1 MKPYRYVMAF
11 FVILAVLAAIGS
23 CGKSESSNP
32 EPGDLYAGA
41 PPLAPAPAD
50 SQDKRII
57 FLHHS
62 CGSNL
67 IDQGGVRDG
76 LTARGYQFYDHG
88 YNDEGLRLPDG
99 SSAGA
104 NFAVPDDNTDPNGL
118 AAVFSQPLH
127 DTPDNTFSYLM
138 QYDVIMVKSCYPT
151 SNIGSDDQLNEFK
164 SYYLTM
170 RNRMDQYPDKLFII
184 VTQPPQVP
192 NSSNPGEGVR
202 ARALADWL
210 KSDEFLAGHPN
221 VFVFDF
227 FDNLAGTDNF
237 LRPDYRVDEN
247 DGHPNELA
255 NRTIG
260 PIFVDFVDETI
271 RGF

>member
-1 MKPYRYVMAF
+1 MKRYRYVMALVF
-11 FVILAVLAAIGS
+11 IAAMLITIVS
-23 CGKSESSNP
+23 CSKSESSGP
-32 EPGDLYAGA
+32 EPGGLYAGG
-41 PPLAPAPAD
+41 PPQAPAPAD

-67 IDQGGVRDG
+67 IDQGGVREG
-76 LTARGYQFYDHG
+76 LAARGYQFYDHG

-118 AAVFSQPLH
+118 AAVFGQPLH

-170 RNRMDQYPDKLFII
+170 RNRMDQYPDKPFII

-192 NSSNPGEGVR
+192 NSSDPGEGIR

-227 FDNLAGTDNF
+227 FDNLAGADNF

-247 DGHPNELA
+247 DGHPNERA

-260 PIFVDFVDETI
+260 PIFVDFIDETI
-271 RGF
+271 RGL

>member
-1 MKPYRYVMAF
+1 
-11 FVILAVLAAIGS
+11 
-23 CGKSESSNP
+23 
-32 EPGDLYAGA
+32 
-41 PPLAPAPAD
+41 
-50 SQDKRII
+50 
-57 FLHHS
+57 
-62 CGSNL
+62 
-67 IDQGGVRDG
+67 
-76 LTARGYQFYDHG
+76 
-88 YNDEGLRLPDG
+88 
-99 SSAGA
+99 
-104 NFAVPDDNTDPNGL
+104 
-118 AAVFSQPLH
+118 
-127 DTPDNTFSYLM
+127 M

-170 RNRMDQYPDKLFII
+170 RNRMDQYPDKPFII

-192 NSSNPGEGVR
+192 NSSDPGEGIR

-227 FDNLAGTDNF
+227 FDNLAGADNF

-260 PIFVDFVDETI
+260 PIFVDFIDETI